1 MPEYWPNSTKWRT
14 IACPSCS
21 GYGMRMDGD
30 GPAYECPSCY
40 SGDLYILPSGHT
52 ALYPGLMNGRWS
64 KEAYESATPV
74 ERILIIEEES
84 DVCPT

>member
-1 MPEYWPNSTKWRT
+1 MPEYWPNSTRWRT

-30 GPAYECPSCY
+30 GPAYDCPQCEGG
-40 SGDLYILPSGHT
+40 GDLYILPSGHT
-52 ALYPGLMNGRWS
+52 AIYPGRMCGSRE

-74 ERILIIEEES
+74 ERILIIEEGADAGS
-84 DVCPT
+84 